1 MSLFSFFR
9 RDKTAQDNNR
19 TTERNTRPDTEKQ
32 GRRGRSAAPAE
43 ADPQLPEKQRARR
56 RLIGSI
62 VLVVAA
68 LIVLPLVFESKPQKP
83 NLNIAVQVDSNA
95 SPSAPAPQPEAQP
108 AQTSDQQ
115 PVPEN
120 AGAAAQEQAT
130 DAAQPVQAPVSEPAR
145 EAVPDRNAEQAR
157 VDKERETKADREL
170 AEKERKAKAEREKA
184 DREREAKA
192 KADREK
198 ADRERAEKERKA
210 KAEHDRA
217 ERKASKEKPAKK
229 KTAHFHISF
238 SPEGNRSVFFKK
250 KKPVRDFIDVSSA
263 LI

>member
-83 NLNIAVQVDSNA
+83 NLNIALQVDSNA

-108 AQTSDQQ
+108 AQTAEGTQPAGLQ

-130 DAAQPVQAPVSEPAR
+130 DAAQPPAQAPVSEPMR

-157 VDKERETKADREL
+157 VDKERETKADRER

-210 KAEHDRA
+210 KAERDRA
-217 ERKASKEKPAKK
+217 ERKASKEKRAKK
-229 KTAHFHISF
+229 KTAGGDPI
-238 SPEGNRSVFFKK
+238 GQMIANKTKR
-250 KKPVRDFIDVSSA
+250 R
-263 LI
+263 